1 MVTRE
6 GGPGSVAAGIIESVF
21 QRNRIV
27 KIGLDFPERYY
38 PRSFLGLLLLAFALV
53 ALPLIV
59 AFYNAA
65 VYVEQLAGQSQTAV
79 SQAAQASRGS
89 RLLVE
94 QTTALERVV
103 RQYLILDDQELLND
117 YNRLRANFKANTSE
131 LSLQPLD
138 EVQLRELNNT
148 IDMEQELYDKL
159 TQKPAAGHD
168 KTGLIGGY
176 MVLSDLSRNVLDTSN
191 ALIDREVESMRR
203 TGERAQRI
211 LWLQL
216 AATIPLG
223 ALLAVGVTLLIA
235 RPIRQLD
242 QAIRRLG
249 AGDFE
254 GEIQVGGPADLK
266 YLGNRLDWMRQ
277 RLIEVEQQKR
287 LFLRH
292 VSHELKT
299 PLTALREGSELLVE
313 GTAGPLSPAQ
323 REIVEILRQ
332 KSSQL
337 QRLIEDLLNYHRV
350 QESVGRLDLQAVR
363 FDRVVE
369 QVLEDHRL
377 AVQARGIRPD
387 LRLDPVD
394 IQADEE
400 KLRAVVA
407 NLVSNAIKYS
417 PDEGMIS
424 LALRQQGGEV
434 VFDVGDAGPGIPPED
449 RYRVFDWFYQGEDV
463 HRGRLRGS
471 GLGLAIAREFVLAHG
486 GRIEVLE
493 DAGPGAHFRV
503 TLASGT
509 QSVEP

>member
-1 MVTRE
+1 M
-6 GGPGSVAAGIIESVF
+6 
-21 QRNRIV
+21 
-27 KIGLDFPERYY
+27 KIGLDFAQSYY
-38 PRSFLGLLLLAFALV
+38 PRSFLGLLLLAFSLV
-53 ALPLIV
+53 AAPLIV

-103 RQYLILDDQELLND
+103 RQYLILDDEELIND
-117 YNRLRANFKANTSE
+117 YSRLRANFKANTSE

-138 EVQLRELNNT
+138 EAQLSELNNT
-148 IDMEQELYDKL
+148 IDMEQTLYEQL
-159 TQKPAAGHD
+159 IRKPGTRQE
-168 KTGLIGGY
+168 KTALVGGY
-176 MVLSDLSRNVLDTSN
+176 MVLSDLARNVLNTSN
-191 ALIDREVESMRR
+191 ALIDREVESMRK

-223 ALLAVGVTLLIA
+223 VLLAIGVTIFIA

-242 QAIRRLG
+242 LAIRRLG
-249 AGDFE
+249 AGEFD
-254 GEIQVGGPADLK
+254 GDIRVVGPADLK
-266 YLGNRLDWMRQ
+266 YLGNRLDWLRQ
-277 RLIEVEQQKR
+277 RLIELEQQKR

-292 VSHELKT
+292 ISHELKT

-313 GTAGPLSPAQ
+313 GTAGALTPGQ

-332 KSSQL
+332 KSLQL

-350 QESVGRLDLQAVR
+350 QESVGRLDLKRVR
-363 FDRVVE
+363 FGQVVE
-369 QVLEDHRL
+369 QVLDDHRL
-377 AVQARGIRPD
+377 AVQARRIRPE
-387 LRLDPVD
+387 LHLDPVVLH
-394 IQADEE
+394 ADED

-424 LALRQQGGEV
+424 LALRQQGDEAV
-434 VFDVGDAGPGIPPED
+434 LDIGDAGPGVPIED
-449 RYRVFDWFYQGEDV
+449 REKIFDWFYQGEGAP
-463 HRGRLRGS
+463 RGRLRGS

-486 GRIEVLE
+486 GRIEILQE
-493 DAGPGAHFRV
+493 SGPGAHFRV
-503 TLASGT
+503 TLPAGT
-509 QSVEP
+509 PPPSP

>member
-1 MVTRE
+1 M
-6 GGPGSVAAGIIESVF
+6 
-21 QRNRIV
+21 
-27 KIGLDFPERYY
+27 KIGLDFPQRYY
-38 PRSFLGLLLLAFALV
+38 PRSFLSLLLLAFALV
-53 ALPLIV
+53 AAPLVV

-65 VYVEQLAGQSQTAV
+65 VYVEELAGQSQTAV

-103 RQYLILDDQELLND
+103 RQYLILDDEELLND
-117 YNRLRANFKANTSE
+117 YARLRANFKSNTSE

-138 EVQLRELNNT
+138 EPQLNELNST
-148 IDMEQELYDKL
+148 IDKEQALYEQLLGKPKADADKRALVQGYVMLSELARD
-159 TQKPAAGHD
+159 
-168 KTGLIGGY
+168 
-176 MVLSDLSRNVLDTSN
+176 VLNASN

-203 TGERAQRI
+203 TGERAQRT

-223 ALLAVGVTLLIA
+223 ILLAAGVTLLIA

-249 AGDFE
+249 AGEFE

-266 YLGNRLDWMRQ
+266 YLGSRLDWLRQ
-277 RLIEVEQQKR
+277 RLIELEQQKR

-313 GTAGPLSPAQ
+313 GTAGPLSPGQ
-323 REIVEILRQ
+323 HEIVEILRQ
-332 KSSQL
+332 KSVQL
-337 QRLIEDLLNYHRV
+337 QQLIEGLLNYHRA
-350 QESVGRLDLQAVR
+350 QESVGRLELTAVR

-369 QVLEDHRL
+369 QVLDDHRL
-377 AVQARGIRPD
+377 AIQARGIRAD
-387 LRLDPVD
+387 LRLDPV
-394 IQADEE
+394 ILQADEE

-424 LALRQQGGEV
+424 LALRREGDEV
-434 VFDVGDAGPGIPPED
+434 VFDVRDAGPGIPAED
-449 RYRVFDWFYQGEDV
+449 HERIFDWFYQGEDV

-471 GLGLAIAREFVLAHG
+471 GLGLAIAREFVIAHG
-486 GRIEVLE
+486 GRIEVVKDL
-493 DAGPGAHFRV
+493 ASGAHFRV
-503 TLASGT
+503 TLAAGT
-509 QSVEP
+509 PHTEP

>member
-1 MVTRE
+1 M
-6 GGPGSVAAGIIESVF
+6 
-21 QRNRIV
+21 
-27 KIGLDFPERYY
+27 KIGLDFPQRYY
-38 PRSFLGLLLLAFALV
+38 PRSFLSLLLLAFTLV
-53 ALPLIV
+53 AAPLVV

-103 RQYLILDDQELLND
+103 RQYLILDDEELLKD
-117 YNRLRANFKANTSE
+117 YARVRANFKANTSE

-138 EVQLRELNNT
+138 EPQLYELNNT
-148 IDMEQELYDKL
+148 IDKEQGLYEQVLGKPKTEADKKAL
-159 TQKPAAGHD
+159 VE
-168 KTGLIGGY
+168 GY
-176 MVLSDLSRNVLDTSN
+176 VVLSDLARDVLNTSN

-223 ALLAVGVTLLIA
+223 ILLAVGVTLLIA

-249 AGDFE
+249 AGEFE
-254 GEIQVGGPADLK
+254 GDIRVGGPADLK
-266 YLGNRLDWMRQ
+266 YLGSRLDWLRQ
-277 RLIEVEQQKR
+277 RLIELEQQKR

-299 PLTALREGSELLVE
+299 PLTALREGSELLGE
-313 GTAGPLSPAQ
+313 GTAGPLSPGQ
-323 REIVEILRQ
+323 REIVEILQQ
-332 KSSQL
+332 KSVQL
-337 QRLIEDLLNYHRV
+337 QQLIEGLLNYHRA
-350 QESVGRLDLQAVR
+350 QESVGRLELTSVR

-369 QVLEDHRL
+369 EVLDDHRL
-377 AVQARGIRPD
+377 AVQARGIRTNR
-387 LRLDPVD
+387 RLDPVILD
-394 IQADEE
+394 ADEE
-400 KLRAVVA
+400 KLRAVAA

-424 LALRQQGGEV
+424 LALRREGVDV
-434 VFDVGDAGPGIPPED
+434 VFDVRDAGPGIPLED
-449 RYRVFDWFYQGEDV
+449 RERIFDWFYQGEDV
-463 HRGRLRGS
+463 HRGRVRGS
-471 GLGLAIAREFVLAHG
+471 GLGLAIAREFVVAHG
-486 GRIEVLE
+486 GRIEVVK
-493 DAGPGAHFRV
+493 DAAAGAHFRV

-509 QSVEP
+509 SHPES

>member
-1 MVTRE
+1 MLA
-6 GGPGSVAAGIIESVF
+6 GGGLRDCRAPNGPQCSSRVSWAGF
-21 QRNRIV
+21 NRVVDLV
-27 KIGLDFPERYY
+27 KIPQSYY
-38 PRSFLGLLLLAFALV
+38 PRSFLGLLLLAFLLV
-53 ALPLIV
+53 ATPLVI

-103 RQYLILDDQELLND
+103 RQYVILDDEDLLND
-117 YNRLRANFKANTSE
+117 YARLRANFKTNTSE

-138 EVQLRELNNT
+138 EVQLAELNNT
-148 IDMEQELYDKL
+148 IDMEQSLYERL
-159 TQKPAAGHD
+159 IRKPVTRPE
-168 KTGLIGGY
+168 KTALVGGY
-176 MVLSDLSRNVLDTSN
+176 MILSDSARNVLNTSN
-191 ALIDREVESMRR
+191 ALIDREVESMRK

-216 AATIPLG
+216 AATLPLG
-223 ALLAVGVTLLIA
+223 ILLAIGVTIFIA

-249 AGDFE
+249 AGEFE
-254 GEIQVGGPADLK
+254 GEIKVVGPADLK
-266 YLGNRLDWMRQ
+266 YLGDRLDWLRQ
-277 RLIEVEQQKR
+277 RLIELEQQKR

-313 GTAGPLSPAQ
+313 GTAGQLSPGQ

-332 KSSQL
+332 KSLLL

-350 QESVGRLDLQAVR
+350 QENVGRLGLRAVR
-363 FDRVVE
+363 LDQAVE

-377 AVQARGIRPD
+377 AFQARGIRTE
-387 LRLDPVD
+387 LHLDPV
-394 IQADEE
+394 ILQADED
-400 KLRAVVA
+400 KLRAVAA
-407 NLVSNAIKYS
+407 NLVSNAVKYS

-424 LALRQQGGEV
+424 LALRQQGDEV
-434 VFDVGDAGPGIPPED
+434 VLDVRDAGPGIPAED
-449 RYRVFDWFYQGEDV
+449 RD
-463 HRGRLRGS
+463 
-471 GLGLAIAREFVLAHG
+471 
-486 GRIEVLE
+486 RI
-493 DAGPGAHFRV
+493 F
-503 TLASGT
+503 
-509 QSVEP
+509 